1 MIAIDPA
8 DLEKPHPLD
17 DEQECFECSSAVIN
31 TAHTLARGSNAQ
43 TFCLL
48 LTAVGHFAAGT
59 DMQRELLE
67 LGITTFK
74 LALED
79 LGDSVDVFDHA
90 ALDAIPP
97 HDPTGS
103 PIDGALQFVM
113 GNGLPT
119 CALDADEQARAY
131 EAERAADPDPRDE
144 DDLETGG
151 ASC

>member
-1 MIAIDPA
+1 MIAIDLA

-31 TAHTLARGSNAQ
+31 TAHKLARGSNAQ

-48 LTAVGHFAAGT
+48 LTAVEHFAAGT

-74 LALED
+74 LALKA
-79 LGDSVDVFDHA
+79 LGNRADPDHA
-90 ALDAIPP
+90 ALDTIPP

-103 PIDGALQFVM
+103 PVAPSAACCPRKQWGDGEH
-113 GNGLPT
+113 
-119 CALDADEQARAY
+119 DADCRGLRY
-131 EAERAADPDPRDE
+131 EVERAADPDPRDE
-144 DDLETGG
+144 DDVETGG
-151 ASC
+151 AS